1 MKKRL
6 YMTHMKNFIFR
17 VAGSN
22 TVGRDNNGDG
32 VPDEPLIYAFKDSE
46 TTVEFPLNFCP
57 GNILT

>member
-1 MKKRL
+1 
-6 YMTHMKNFIFR
+6 MTHMKNFIFR